1 MDDISI
7 FKEINL
13 SNKAYLNK
21 IIFSTDIYK
30 SILDI
35 DQIKNDFIDS
45 KNKRLF
51 LLEYIESLEVEN
63 ENKRKES
70 IFIYSIIVNH
80 ILNLNSQSNLNN
92 SNVNNSHI
100 LNINDINNMSISSIF
115 DSDEYIYI
123 FLLNIQYYI
132 KKIER
137 FNMGK
142 DYEEYIKKKELAQL
156 PFSFKSYI
164 EYNFILKV
172 LLTILYSIIYNTYTS
187 TSKLKM
193 RILYN
198 LKYINQDFLEDNMFS
213 IIKNHINHK
222 FLPINICLSI
232 YLLYLYI
239 IFTKD
244 ISNVNINVIHG
255 KEGVVCT
262 ERKNISN
269 IDLNRIEL
277 KKEINKI
284 SNGNVKFPNYFFDY
298 KKKDCFIEKFY
309 RKNILQIEKTEDQ
322 AFIFS
327 LLNLLLVIK
336 DDINLYIT
344 TYTSVGNSKDITS
357 DTNNLIKI
365 SSNEIILLKIYELLM
380 NDQDKQ
386 SIPIMTLVNDFSK
399 FSNEEILNE
408 NLNRINTSYLIIQIY
423 LLVIKT
429 LKEWNIVQYLYFI
442 KTIAEK
448 NGLMVYLKA
457 LNIDYKQLISVSSSF
472 NMSSKGSIENNVNLN
487 LDYSV
492 ILVRTIK
499 RLITTNL
506 KLLYKV
512 FKDKDDYIYKFL
524 YENYIY
530 KILKKLLLLFNQD
543 DEIKKYSLKLIKIQI
558 KFFDKNLRAE
568 YISIIG
574 SIFLYLKHDPC
585 LDNHYL
591 KFKKEEN
598 ILYKNNYDD
607 SISIEEYKKFLGEYN
622 YCHYLKFYSNSVLV
636 NEYLVSL
643 NSSPYMRV
651 MNRLC
656 FVVEDGRKVL

>member
-7 FKEINL
+7 FKEINM
-13 SNKAYLNK
+13 SNKAFLNK
-21 IIFSTDIYK
+21 IILSTEIYK

-35 DQIKNDFIDS
+35 DRIKNDFIDS

-70 IFIYSIIVNH
+70 IFIYSIIVNY
-80 ILNLNSQSNLNN
+80 ILNINNQSNPSN
-92 SNVNNSHI
+92 SNENNSHI
-100 LNINDINNMSISSIF
+100 FDINDINNMSISSIF
-115 DSDEYIYI
+115 DSDEYINI

-142 DYEEYIKKKELAQL
+142 DYEEYIKKKEFAQL
-156 PFSFKSYI
+156 PYSFKDYI

-172 LLTILYSIIYNTYTS
+172 LLIILYSIIYNTYTS
-187 TSKLKM
+187 SSKLKM
-193 RILYN
+193 RISYN
-198 LKYINQDFLEDNMFS
+198 LKYINQDFLEDNMFL
-213 IIKNHINHK
+213 IIKNHTNHK

-232 YLLYLYI
+232 YLMYLHI

-244 ISNVNINVIHG
+244 ISNVATNMNLNV
-255 KEGVVCT
+255 KEGAVCT
-262 ERKNISN
+262 ERKNLSN
-269 IDLNRIEL
+269 NDLNRLEL
-277 KKEINKI
+277 RKEINKI

-309 RKNILQIEKTEDQ
+309 RKNILQIQKNEER
-322 AFIFS
+322 AFIFY
-327 LLNLLLVIK
+327 LLSLLLVMK

-344 TYTSVGNSKDITS
+344 TYNSGGNLKETSSDNNS
-357 DTNNLIKI
+357 IKT
-365 SSNEIILLKIYELLM
+365 SSNDVILLKIYELLM

-386 SIPIMTLVNDFSK
+386 SIPIMTLVNDHSK
-399 FSNEEILNE
+399 FSNDEILSE
-408 NLNRINTSYLIIQIY
+408 NLNRINTCYLIIQIY

-442 KTIAEK
+442 TIIAEK

-457 LNIDYKQLISVSSSF
+457 LNIDYKQLISISSSLS
-472 NMSSKGSIENNVNLN
+472 MSSKGSIENNINLN

-492 ILVRTIK
+492 FLIKTIK
-499 RLITTNL
+499 RLIITNL

-543 DEIKKYSLKLIKIQI
+543 EEIKKYSLKLIKIQI

-574 SIFLYLKHDPC
+574 SIFLYLKHDSC

-607 SISIEEYKKFLGEYN
+607 SFSVEEYKKFVVEYN
-622 YCHYLKFYSNSVLV
+622 YCHYLKFYSNSVLA
-636 NEYLVSL
+636 NEYFISL
-643 NSSPYMRV
+643 NSSPYMKV

-656 FVVEDGRKVL
+656 FVIENGKIAL